1 MENVPGTLELYTVF
15 ERKALGL
22 GSVPTMGVTEKNKKV
37 VLLLVGVNV
46 LVTQLC
52 LTLCD
57 SMDCSPPGSSVHGI
71 LQAEYWGGK
80 PIPFP
85 GDLPDSGIK
94 PGSPALQADSL
105 LSEPPGKP
113 LLLVNLS

>member
-71 LQAEYWGGK
+71 LQAEYWGG
-80 PIPFP
+80 
-85 GDLPDSGIK
+85 
-94 PGSPALQADSL
+94 
-105 LSEPPGKP
+105 
-113 LLLVNLS
+113 

>member
-52 LTLCD
+52 LTLCNL
-57 SMDCSPPGSSVHGI
+57 MDASPLGSSVYGI
-71 LQAEYWGGK
+71 LQARILEWVAISFSRGSSQPMDQTWVSCIAGGFFA
-80 PIPFP
+80 I
-85 GDLPDSGIK
+85 
-94 PGSPALQADSL
+94 
-105 LSEPPGKP
+105 
-113 LLLVNLS
+113 